1 MVAPFLS
8 TAPGAWAQTAAERLT
23 LVVPYPSGGIT
34 DMAARALAERMSAQ
48 LGQTI
53 VEIGRAHV

>member
-48 LGQTI
+48 Q
-53 VEIGRAHV
+53 IGRAHV